1 MDELKDK
8 TKIALDEARILVLVA
23 QVLIGF
29 QYQSVFQKNFEHLPE
44 ASQNV
49 KFLSLILLL
58 VALGLLV
65 SPAPYNL
72 IVDHDD
78 EDPAFLRFVTAII
91 GIALVPFAL
100 GLGGDVY
107 VAVDHVAG
115 FAPGIAA
122 GIIAVVFALFLWY
135 GLEVMV
141 RKPASKEKEVS
152 MQSKQEPTPLKDKI
166 QFVLTET
173 RVVLP
178 GAQALLGFQFATMLT
193 EAFDRLPASMKYLHL
208 ASLFAI
214 ALSTMLLMAPAAFH
228 RLADRGNNTERLHTF
243 ASAMILVAMFFLA
256 LGIAG
261 DLYIVAQMITKSDTI
276 ALICSIVALIFFY
289 GLWYGY
295 SLLKRGAEPE
305 GEQAPEQSFASAKD
319 A

>member
-1 MDELKDK
+1 MKDK
-8 TKIALDEARILVLVA
+8 TRIALDEARILVLVA
-23 QVLIGF
+23 QVLLGF
-29 QYQSVFQKNFEHLPE
+29 QYQAVFQKNFERLPE
-44 ASQNV
+44 ASQNI
-49 KFLSLILLL
+49 KLLALILLL
-58 VALGLLV
+58 VALGLLM

-72 IVDHDD
+72 IVDKDA
-78 EDPAFLRFVTAII
+78 EDPAFLRFVTAIM

-107 VAVDHVAG
+107 VAVDYVAG
-115 FAPGIAA
+115 FVPGIVA
-122 GIIAVVFALFLWY
+122 GIVAILFALFLWY
-135 GLEVMV
+135 GLEIMV
-141 RKPASKEKEVS
+141 RKPAPKEKGDS

-193 EAFDRLPASMKYLHL
+193 EAFDKLPASMKYLHL

-214 ALSTMLLMAPAAFH
+214 AISTMLLMAPAAFH
-228 RLADRGNNTERLHTF
+228 RLADRGDNTERLHTF
-243 ASAMILVAMFFLA
+243 ASAMVLAAMFFLA

-261 DLYIVAQMITKSDTI
+261 DLYIVAQMITKSDTF
-276 ALICSIVALIFFY
+276 ALVCSIVALLFFY

-295 SLLKRGAEPE
+295 SLLKRGAETE
-305 GEQAPEQSFASAKD
+305 SEQAAEQSLVAAKD
-319 A
+319 V